1 LAITSDRIPSTNL
14 ILPTTRWPPP
24 EIPAPKDYNKME
36 FLKKE
41 KELVGMYL
49 SAHPLDMYKFEMEN
63 FAKVPLNE
71 AKELAAAASTDAG
84 LRKKELYLA
93 GLVTSVSKMVSKKSG
108 KPWVKFSVED
118 YDGSVEFALF
128 GKDFETFM
136 PFLEEGQAL
145 MFKCQIMPRFGFG
158 KEEEKGPDGKPLPVE
173 CELKMRKITLLANTK
188 EEFIKKLTINVPVK
202 RLSPAFRKELL
213 KELKEHKGKKML
225 ALNLLDYEKGYSV
238 EFFSRKFKVDVNP
251 GLLDFLAHHNL
262 EYKVD
267 AEVYL

>member
-1 LAITSDRIPSTNL
+1 
-14 ILPTTRWPPP
+14 
-24 EIPAPKDYNKME
+24 ME

-49 SAHPLDMYKFEMEN
+49 SAHPLDMYKFEMDN
-63 FAKVPLNE
+63 FAKVSLNE

-128 GKDFETFM
+128 GKDFEIFM

-202 RLSPAFRKELL
+202 RLSPVFRKDLL

-262 EYKVD
+262 EYKVE